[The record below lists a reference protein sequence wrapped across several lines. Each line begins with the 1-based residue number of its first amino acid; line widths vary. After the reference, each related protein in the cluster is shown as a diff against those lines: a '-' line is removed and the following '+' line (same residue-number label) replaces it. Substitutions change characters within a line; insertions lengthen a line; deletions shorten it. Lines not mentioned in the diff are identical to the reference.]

1 MHEESGVTIRAAQE
15 NPTPQIPNPKKKN
28 SFRKTARSRL
38 GVMYLT
44 GEGTL
49 ANEALGRLA
58 CLLFGEF
65 SGLE

>member
-1 MHEESGVTIRAAQE
+1 
-15 NPTPQIPNPKKKN
+15 
-28 SFRKTARSRL
+28 
-38 GVMYLT
+38 MYLT

-58 CLLFGEF
+58 CGLFGEF